1 MSNCIKGKLIGLLM
15 STGGQHKS
23 NRLRLKEGRFYLNLR
38 QRLLSIRMMNKE
50 NGVSNHQPGELGT
63 FSSVVESITL
73 RSTSWPHDERSQ

>member
-1 MSNCIKGKLIGLLM
+1 MRNFIKEKLIGLFM

-23 NRLRLKEGRFYLNLR
+23 SRLRLKEGCFYLNVR
-38 QRLLSIRMMNKE
+38 HGLLSITMMNKE
-50 NGVSNHQPGELGT
+50 DGVSNHQPGELGT